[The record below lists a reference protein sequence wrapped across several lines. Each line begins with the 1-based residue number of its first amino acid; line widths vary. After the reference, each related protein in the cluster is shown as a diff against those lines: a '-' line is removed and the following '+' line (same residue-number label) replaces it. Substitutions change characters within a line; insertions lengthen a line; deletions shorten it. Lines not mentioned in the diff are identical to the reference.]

1 MHRRRFISRMPQ
13 QTRQGIPKIFLIL
26 ACLLGNLT
34 AVETTVT
41 VVLSSD
47 AEPYRQAALAAT
59 QRLGDHVQTTTI
71 LMDALRGAA
80 PTSRFWITIGTP
92 AALRLRPLLGPE
104 QRLIYCLV
112 TDPTGA
118 GLTTDPRIHGI
129 SATVP
134 LTTQF
139 ALLGRVRPTCRKVGI
154 LVLENRP
161 DRDALQNAVTT
172 ALPSGWEARFVV
184 VPTIDKIADQIST
197 VCEGTDAVWTYADSG
212 LYTDASV
219 RMLLLTAL
227 RRRVPVFGY
236 SPSFVRAGA
245 LVGVGIDP
253 ARQGEQAGELTASL
267 MTDPDIPSQHRP
279 PQHQVVIN
287 TVVARKIGLDLAP
300 DVLAAAD
307 IIVDGTR

>member
-1 MHRRRFISRMPQ
+1 MYLGRPRWWVQ
-13 QTRQGIPKIFLIL
+13 QTFLVL
-26 ACLLGNLT
+26 VCLFGNVD
-34 AVETTVT
+34 AIEATVT

-59 QRLGDHVQTTTI
+59 QRLGEQVQTTTVLI
-71 LMDALRGAA
+71 DALRGNA
-80 PTSRFWITIGTP
+80 PASPFWISIGTP
-92 AALRLRPLLGPE
+92 AALRLRTLLAPE
-104 QRLIYCLV
+104 QRMIYCLV
-112 TDPTGA
+112 TDPVGA
-118 GLTTDPRIHGI
+118 GLTTDARIHGI

-134 LTTQF
+134 LATQF
-139 ALLGRVRPTCRKVGI
+139 ALLSDVRPTCRKVGI
-154 LVLENRP
+154 LVLENRL
-161 DRDALQNAVTT
+161 DREVLQDAVTT
-172 ALPSGWEARFVV
+172 ALPSGWEARFVI
-184 VPTIDKIADQIST
+184 VPSIDKIADQIAL

-253 ARQGEQAGELTASL
+253 ARQGDQAGELTVSL
-267 MTDPDIPSQHRP
+267 LKNADTPPQHRP

-287 TVVARKIGLDLAP
+287 TVVARKIGLDIP
-300 DVLAAAD
+300 PEVLAAAD
-307 IIVDGTR
+307 VVLDGGR